1 MDVWLIV
8 SCVILLF
15 IEQELQMNEL
25 KIKFCLDEA
34 IEKREHMLDIF
45 QRLSEEND
53 GIVTNKMIEKNGGK
67 YMLYYSKYI
76 NQLNLFDNCISV
88 IRLSKENWRVKVHY
102 KNIREKGIYSIFLKM
117 RNDFTSNPELY
128 NLKRI
133 EIAERYNIST
143 DAVKTFMGYISFASD
158 KKKMITH

>member
-1 MDVWLIV
+1 
-8 SCVILLF
+8 
-15 IEQELQMNEL
+15 
-25 KIKFCLDEA
+25 
-34 IEKREHMLDIF
+34 
-45 QRLSEEND
+45 
-53 GIVTNKMIEKNGGK
+53 
-67 YMLYYSKYI
+67 
-76 NQLNLFDNCISV
+76 
-88 IRLSKENWRVKVHY
+88 
-102 KNIREKGIYSIFLKM
+102 M